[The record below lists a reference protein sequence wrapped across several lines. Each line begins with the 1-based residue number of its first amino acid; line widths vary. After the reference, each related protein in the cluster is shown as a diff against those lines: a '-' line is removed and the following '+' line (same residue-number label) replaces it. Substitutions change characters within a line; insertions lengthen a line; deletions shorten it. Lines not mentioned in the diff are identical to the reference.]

1 MTMRALQFA
10 EFGPV
15 SNLRL
20 LELADPKPD
29 AKTAI
34 VKVAAGAISPSDV
47 RNVEGKMVGT
57 TLPRVPGRDYAG
69 TVVQGPAEWIGAE
82 VWGTGGDIGYAIDGS
97 HAELLAV
104 PVASLRRKPKAVSL
118 EQAAAI
124 GVAYLAAPARRCRV
138 RAAGFG
144 RDVAGNRCW
153 RRGR

>member
-15 SNLRL
+15 SNLHL

-104 PVASLRRKPKAVSL
+104 PVTRAFGASPRHYPWSRPPRSASPISPPGSALSSTRSSLR
-118 EQAAAI
+118 E
-124 GVAYLAAPARRCRV
+124 RRC
-138 RAAGFG
+138 
-144 RDVAGNRCW
+144 W
-153 RRGR
+153 